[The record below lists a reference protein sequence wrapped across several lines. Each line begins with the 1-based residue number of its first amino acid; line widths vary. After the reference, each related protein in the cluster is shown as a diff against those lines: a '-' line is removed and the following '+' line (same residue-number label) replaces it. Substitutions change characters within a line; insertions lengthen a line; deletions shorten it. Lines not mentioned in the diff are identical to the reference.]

1 MKKKY
6 NIPKEARHL
15 PIPGNQLSS
24 TYESADRSHYSPD
37 SLHMQSNWSAL
48 ERKIATIWCAV
59 EL

>member
-24 TYESADRSHYSPD
+24 TYESADRSHYSLQIESTCRASD
-37 SLHMQSNWSAL
+37 QL
-48 ERKIATIWCAV
+48 
-59 EL
+59 